1 MKKTKTKEKKE
12 LPPKNEKC
20 FFCIKVDDI
29 VFEKKAKTI
38 KEAVDAFVAS
48 PKFPYGVKTKVIIKF
63 GNDKDEKIEVWGAV
77 RARRIFSQIKLKPY
91 SAELLAER
99 LTSRLANQ

>member
-1 MKKTKTKEKKE
+1 M
-12 LPPKNEKC
+12 

-29 VFEKKAKTI
+29 VFEKKAITL

-63 GNDKDEKIEVWGAV
+63 GKV
-77 RARRIFSQIKLKPY
+77 S
-91 SAELLAER
+91 
-99 LTSRLANQ
+99 